1 MLLIQTIENSP
12 TKPVLLGK
20 YTRGCDDQ
28 GLQRFLADCCI
39 YKGPIN
45 LERDTI
51 LDAIILF

>member
-39 YKGPIN
+39 YKGPMN